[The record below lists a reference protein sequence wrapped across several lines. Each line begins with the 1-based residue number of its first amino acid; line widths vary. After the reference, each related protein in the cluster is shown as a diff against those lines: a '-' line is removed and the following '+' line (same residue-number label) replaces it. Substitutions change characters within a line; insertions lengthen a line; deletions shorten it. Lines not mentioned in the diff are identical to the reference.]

1 MSTPHKHAAVIR
13 AWADGAEIE
22 YRSALRG
29 SVWSPLALSSPA
41 WDLSFEYR
49 VRDPLREFKEAYA
62 AGKTLQLQVTESDG
76 SGASGWYDV
85 CPELPA
91 SWWEQFRPDGTM
103 VWSGRR
109 YALRVKSEP
118 KTEQF
123 RVGALFQVE
132 YGKQWDGISARP
144 APFVM
149 PKVALDITYD
159 PDTGKI
165 NDIKLKD
172 WKQ

>member
-1 MSTPHKHAAVIR
+1 MSTPHKHAEAIK
-13 AWADGAEIE
+13 AWSDGAKIE
-22 YRSALRG
+22 VRGQHRG
-29 SVWSPLALSSPA
+29 SKWCVVEQPL
-41 WDLSFEYR
+41 WWVDQEYR
-49 VRDPLREFKEAYA
+49 VYDPLREFKEAYA
-62 AGKTLQLQVTESDG
+62 AGKTLQLKITESDG

-85 CPELPA
+85 CPGLPA
-91 SWWEQFRPDGTM
+91 SRWEQFRPDGTM
-103 VWSGRR
+103 VGSGRR

>member
-1 MSTPHKHAAVIR
+1 MSTPHKHAEVIK
-13 AWADGAEIE
+13 AGADGAKIE
-22 YRSALRG
+22 ARGQHRG
-29 SVWSPLALSSPA
+29 SKWCVVDQPW
-41 WDLSFEYR
+41 WTDDQEYR
-49 VRDPLREFKEAYA
+49 VYDPLREFKEAYA
-62 AGKTLQLQVTESDG
+62 AGKKLQLQVTESDG
-76 SGASGWYDV
+76 LVAWN
-85 CPELPA
+85 
-91 SWWEQFRPDGTM
+91 
-103 VWSGRR
+103 GRR